1 MGKTKPKDLGTAY
14 ETANVAYARERT
26 GDSRIER
33 RAQHGSRD
41 MGDVYG
47 IRAHGHEGIMEC
59 KRVERLTDALLDRF
73 KAQALAE
80 RGNADADFVLLSVW
94 RKGKG
99 YRWASSPTGTRA
111 KSFGENDVQMT
122 YETLMKVSGAR
133 GDISVPEHA
142 LDTWVSISMAD
153 FALMCMEVDA

>member
-1 MGKTKPKDLGTAY
+1 MGRTRPKDLGTAY

-59 KRVERLTDALLDRF
+59 KRVERLSDALLDRF
-73 KAQALAE
+73 KEQALNE
-80 RGNADADFVLLSVW
+80 RDNADADFVLLSVW

-99 YRWASSPTGTRA
+99 YQARDGKPP
-111 KSFGENDVQMT
+111 KSFGENACWLTIED
-122 YETLMKVSGAR
+122 LLKIAGGR
-133 GDISVPEHA
+133 GMG
-142 LDTWVSISMAD
+142 TWVCRPLSAAFDLITG
-153 FALMCMEVDA
+153 EVEE

>member
-1 MGKTKPKDLGTAY
+1 MARTKPKALGTDY
-14 ETANVAYARERT
+14 ETANVVYARERT
-26 GDSRIER
+26 GDERIER
-33 RAQHGSRD
+33 RAMHGSRD

-59 KRVERLTDALLDRF
+59 KRVERLSDGLLDKF

-99 YRWASSPTGTRA
+99 YQARDGKAP
-111 KSFGENDVQMT
+111 KSFGENVCYVTIED
-122 YETLMKVSGAR
+122 LLKIAGGSGM
-133 GDISVPEHA
+133 
-142 LDTWVSISMAD
+142 DTWVCLPLGAAFDLITG
-153 FALMCMEVDA
+153 EVEE

>member
-1 MGKTKPKDLGTAY
+1 MARTKPKALGTDY
-14 ETANVAYARERT
+14 ETANVVYARERT
-26 GDSRIER
+26 GDERIER
-33 RAQHGSRD
+33 RAMHGSRD

-59 KRVERLTDALLDRF
+59 KRVERLSDALLDRF

-99 YRWASSPTGTRA
+99 YQARDGKAP
-111 KSFGENDVQMT
+111 KSFGENVCYVTIED
-122 YETLMKVSGAR
+122 LLKIAGGR
-133 GDISVPEHA
+133 GMG
-142 LDTWVSISMAD
+142 TWVCLPLRAAFDLITG
-153 FALMCMEVDA
+153 EVEE

>member
-1 MGKTKPKDLGTAY
+1 MKTKPKALGTDY
-14 ETANVAYARERT
+14 ETANVVYARERT
-26 GDSRIER
+26 GDGRIER
-33 RAQHGSRD
+33 RAQHGAHD

-59 KRVERLTDALLDRF
+59 KRVERLSDGLLDKF

-99 YRWASSPTGTRA
+99 YQARDGKAP
-111 KSFGENDVQMT
+111 KSFGENVCYVTIRD
-122 YETLMKVSGAR
+122 LLKIAGGR
-133 GDISVPEHA
+133 GM
-142 LDTWVSISMAD
+142 DTWVCLPLGAAFDLITG
-153 FALMCMEVDA
+153 EVEE